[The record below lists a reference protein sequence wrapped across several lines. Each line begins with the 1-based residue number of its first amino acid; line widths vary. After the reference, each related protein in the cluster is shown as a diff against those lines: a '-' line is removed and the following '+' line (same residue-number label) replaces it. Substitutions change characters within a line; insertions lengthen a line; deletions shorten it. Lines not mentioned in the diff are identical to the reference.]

1 MAAAEG
7 PMICHGWFAAESR
20 NVVFHEIRGYFVDV
34 WGENA
39 WDAPGPGTVV
49 AAGGPIRTDRY
60 IACRILYMNNDVR
73 LYNDTSIY
81 SYLVFCRFILTHSNL
96 QQ

>member
-7 PMICHGWFAAESR
+7 PMICHGGFAAESR

-39 WDAPGPGTVV
+39 WDAPGHSGCSW
-49 AAGGPIRTDRY
+49 G
-60 IACRILYMNNDVR
+60 
-73 LYNDTSIY
+73 
-81 SYLVFCRFILTHSNL
+81 SY
-96 QQ
+96 QDG